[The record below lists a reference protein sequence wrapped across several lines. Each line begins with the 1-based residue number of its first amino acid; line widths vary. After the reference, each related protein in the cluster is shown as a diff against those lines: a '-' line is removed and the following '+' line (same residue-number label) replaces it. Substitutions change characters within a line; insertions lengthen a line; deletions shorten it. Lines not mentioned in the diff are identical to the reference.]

1 MIDNNQQDLRRPPT
15 GLPVLKRIPP
25 SAILNWLHAGVS
37 DTRHAGMA
45 SLFYG
50 ASFAL
55 VGLLLYA
62 VFAEYYALFAALTT
76 GFLLLGPFLAMGLYD
91 LSRRIEMGKPVNLLP
106 SLTAWQSNMM
116 NVGIFAGLLVVV
128 LMIWSRASLV
138 VFALY
143 FEGGLPTF
151 NDIVLNVITFKQ
163 PLFTLVYFAVGGFFA
178 AFVFAISVVS
188 IPLMADRQTDAITAG
203 LTSIRVCMKN
213 PLSMLLWGFCI
224 VVLVGFGFATSF
236 LGLIVA
242 MPVIGHATW
251 HVYRDALAAVDA

>member
-1 MIDNNQQDLRRPPT
+1 MIDNHQQELRRPPN

-37 DTRHAGMA
+37 DTWHAGMA

-55 VGLLLYA
+55 AGLVLYA

-91 LSRRIEMGKPVNLLP
+91 LSRHMEMGQPARLRP
-106 SLTAWQSNMM
+106 SLTAWQSNIM

-128 LMIWSRASLV
+128 LMIWSRTSLV

-236 LGLIVA
+236 LGLIVT

-251 HVYRDALAAVDA
+251 HVYRDALAVADA

>member
-1 MIDNNQQDLRRPPT
+1 MKDNNQQDLRRSPT
-15 GLPVLKRIPP
+15 GMPVLKRIPP

-55 VGLLLYA
+55 AGLLLYA
-62 VFAEYYALFAALTT
+62 VFADYYALFAALTT

-91 LSRRIEMGKPVNLLP
+91 LSRRIEKGEPVRLLP
-106 SLTAWQSNMM
+106 SLTAWQSNIM

-151 NDIVLNVITFKQ
+151 NDIVLNAVSYTH
-163 PLFTLVYFAVGGFFA
+163 LTLPT
-178 AFVFAISVVS
+178 I
-188 IPLMADRQTDAITAG
+188 D
-203 LTSIRVCMKN
+203 
-213 PLSMLLWGFCI
+213 
-224 VVLVGFGFATSF
+224 
-236 LGLIVA
+236 
-242 MPVIGHATW
+242 
-251 HVYRDALAAVDA
+251 